1 MYINDIVDAIDVH
14 SLLFADDLKIYTVV
28 NSFHDSL
35 RLQKCLDRVYRWC
48 LNNNLMINKTKCYA
62 MSFTKKE
69 KPIIYR
75 YSIDNT
81 VLTRPEVIRDL
92 GVVFDSKLSFSQ
104 HIQAITE
111 SAFKSLGFVIRNGR
125 EFGDIE
131 TLKLLYFTYCRSCL
145 EYASVIWSPVYLV
158 WTNIVCKRFKTF
170 V

>member
-1 MYINDIVDAIDVH
+1 
-14 SLLFADDLKIYTVV
+14 
-28 NSFHDSL
+28 
-35 RLQKCLDRVYRWC
+35 
-48 LNNNLMINKTKCYA
+48 

-92 GVVFDSKLSFSQ
+92 G
-104 HIQAITE
+104 AITE

-145 EYASVIWSPVYLV
+145 EYASVIWSPVY
-158 WTNIVCKRFKTF
+158 NIHISSLERIQRRFLKTVSYIVDGVYPLRGYPQDLLLGRFKIPSLLNRRREHSSKFSTCSNGG
-170 V
+170 